1 MSSRAVSI
9 TGSLPVVA
17 TILTCMLAWW
27 CQQFLTNT
35 VGTLHSLATTL
46 QPPGRTPQLYSSP
59 DCLLSATVIT
69 HLLVLTKL
77 SRFAGSA
84 SHITRASTLFI
95 QYALI
100 LSEQLDVV
108 ELFFAIYTLHI
119 GGAVENNGNDGEC
132 ERKTIYLLLGS
143 TYVTLSCCLNTR
155 NVKSEPFSKH

>member
-17 TILTCMLAWW
+17 TILTCMLSWW
-27 CQQFLTNT
+27 CQQYLTNT

-95 QYALI
+95 QYTLI

-108 ELFFAIYTLHI
+108 RPFFCQLHPPPVMIIIYRFFKFT
-119 GGAVENNGNDGEC
+119 
-132 ERKTIYLLLGS
+132 LLL
-143 TYVTLSCCLNTR
+143 L
-155 NVKSEPFSKH
+155 